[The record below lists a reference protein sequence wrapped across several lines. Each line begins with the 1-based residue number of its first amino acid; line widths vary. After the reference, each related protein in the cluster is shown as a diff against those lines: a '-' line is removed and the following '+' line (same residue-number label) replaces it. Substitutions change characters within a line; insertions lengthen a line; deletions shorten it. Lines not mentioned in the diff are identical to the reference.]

1 MRLPFSQPRSLRG
14 SESYELLVE
23 VIAVKTRC
31 AIVALAAIG
40 LAVAPVT
47 NVSAGKGSPCTPA
60 ATLAPIAGAG
70 YTLTDLGTLTSYCGG
85 PSAINDSGQV
95 VGGLLF
101 PNPNHAFLYSAGA
114 MTDINP
120 IPGGFST
127 AAGINGL
134 GQVVG
139 MFAASTADTPSP
151 YLFSAGTFTDLT
163 PVLGG
168 GAGFVT
174 GINDSGQITGSNQFA
189 QAFRYDSSSGLI
201 DLGNLGGGSA
211 TGLAINRKGWVVGN
225 SALSPAG
232 SNVIHAFLFDGTM
245 HDLGTLG
252 GDFSVANAINGT
264 GVVVGDARTASGADH
279 AFLYDG
285 TMHDL
290 IPPGSAFDAVSS
302 SAVSINDL
310 GQVVGNYFTATGQSR
325 PFIWSAATGIMD
337 LNTVVPASSGLTLG
351 GVAGINNHGQIV
363 ATGNFGTT
371 GHPFLLTPVPGD
383 TTPPVITYTGNAG
396 TYTVDQQV
404 DITCTVSDPDSAV
417 ASTTCHDLVGPAYSF
432 NLGINIFS
440 ATATDPA
447 GNVGSATVTF
457 MVILTYDSLCKLTMQ
472 FIANDGV
479 AGSLCAKLATAR
491 AAASRGDLNAKAGVL
506 RAYSNETSAQSGISL
521 TAAQVAI
528 LTRLANAL

>member
-1 MRLPFSQPRSLRG
+1 MGLSFAQRRSLRG
-14 SESYELLVE
+14 SEPYELV
-23 VIAVKTRC
+23 VGDSVKTRC
-31 AIVALAAIG
+31 AIVALAAVV

-47 NVSAGKGSPCTPA
+47 YVSAGKGSPCTLTPP
-60 ATLAPIAGAG
+60 LAPIAGVG

-95 VGGLLF
+95 AGGLLF
-101 PNPNHAFLYSAGA
+101 PNPNHAFLYSAGT

-151 YLFSAGTFTDLT
+151 YLYSAGTFTDLT

-168 GAGFVT
+168 GAGFVS
-174 GINDSGQITGSNQFA
+174 GINDAGQITGSNQFA
-189 QAFRYDSSSGLI
+189 RAFRYDSSGLL
-201 DLGNLGGGSA
+201 DLGTLGGSTASG
-211 TGLAINRKGWVVGN
+211 TAINQKGWVVG
-225 SALSPAG
+225 SSEVAPAG
-232 SNVIHAFLFDGTM
+232 SNVNHAFLFDGTM

-252 GDFSVANAINGT
+252 GDFSVAQAINGS
-264 GVVVGDARTASGADH
+264 GLVVGQARTASGADH

-285 TMHDL
+285 TMLDL
-290 IPPGSAFDAVSS
+290 IPAGSPFDAFFSF
-302 SAVSINDL
+302 ADGINDA
-310 GQVVGNYFTATGQSR
+310 GQVVGNYLNASGQSR

-337 LNTVVPASSGLTLG
+337 LNIVVPAASGLTLV
-351 GVAGINNHGQIV
+351 GVAGINNHGQII
-363 ATGNFGTT
+363 ASGDFGVTE
-371 GHPFLLTPVPGD
+371 HPFLLTPVLGD
-383 TTPPVITYTGNAG
+383 TTPPVITYSGNAG

-404 DITCTVSDPDSAV
+404 NITCTVSDPDSAV
-417 ASTTCHDLVGPAYSF
+417 ASTTCHDIVGPAYSF
-432 NLGINIFS
+432 NLGVNSFS

-457 MVILTYDSLCKLTMQ
+457 MVIVTYDSLCNLTRQ

-479 AGSLCAKLATAR
+479 AGSLCAMLAAAR
-491 AAASRGDLNAKAGVL
+491 AAASRGNLNAKSGML
-506 RAYSNETSAQSGISL
+506 GAYSNETSAQSGISL
-521 TAAQVAI
+521 TPAQVAI